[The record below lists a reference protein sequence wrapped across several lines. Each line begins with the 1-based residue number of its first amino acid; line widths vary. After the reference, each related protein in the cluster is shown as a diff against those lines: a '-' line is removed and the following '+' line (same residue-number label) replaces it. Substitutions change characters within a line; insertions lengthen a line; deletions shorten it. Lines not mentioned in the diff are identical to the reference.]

1 MPDGRG
7 REGRLLA
14 AALRCRLQRAPTA
27 TGGARHRSRRYPML
41 ALNLF
46 GPKEI
51 AVYVA
56 VIVVVLIAAA
66 WFFVRGRPRN

>member
-1 MPDGRG
+1 
-7 REGRLLA
+7 
-14 AALRCRLQRAPTA
+14 
-27 TGGARHRSRRYPML
+27 ML
-41 ALNLF
+41 ALNLV

-51 AVYVA
+51 AVYVV

>member
-1 MPDGRG
+1 
-7 REGRLLA
+7 
-14 AALRCRLQRAPTA
+14 
-27 TGGARHRSRRYPML
+27 ML